1 MHGFMIHR
9 SYYRC
14 TTRGCNVRKYV
25 DRASTDPNEIITT
38 YEGRHN
44 HDAAAAETNSQHLPT
59 VVHHR

>member
-1 MHGFMIHR
+1 
-9 SYYRC
+9 
-14 TTRGCNVRKYV
+14 V